1 VFHLRDG
8 RAALELKRIQ
18 SMQNITRYT
27 LPNGLLILL
36 KEIHNAPVISQWIW
50 YRVGSRDEQPGK
62 TGISHWVEHMQFKG
76 TPRFPANTL
85 DKAIARLGGYWNA
98 YTHLDWTTYFETMPA
113 DKIELAIQ
121 LEADRMVNSTFDP
134 AEVASERTVII
145 SERQGSENE
154 PVFQLSEAVQMSA
167 FSTHTY
173 RHEVVGDLTDLQTM
187 QRDDLFSHYRTYYIP
202 NNAVL
207 AIAGDFETEN
217 MLGRLRQAYENI
229 PPGPQL
235 TRSISPE
242 PAQTSEHQLTVAGPG
257 TTTYLE
263 VAYHVPAATHP
274 DFFSLMVA
282 DSLLS
287 GAGSLNMFSS
297 GISNRTSRLYRAL
310 VERELAVS
318 IHGGLQ
324 ATIDPFLYSF
334 TAIIHPESS
343 VEKVITA
350 LAAELQHLM
359 ETPPSQEEI
368 KRAVK
373 QAKAL
378 FAYGSES
385 ITNQAFWMG
394 LSEMIASDHWYEN
407 YLAQLEAV
415 TAQDVQSAA
424 QAYLQPANRTLGVY
438 LPNSNGSVGEA

>member
-1 VFHLRDG
+1 
-8 RAALELKRIQ
+8 
-18 SMQNITRYT
+18 MQNITRVT

-36 KEIHNAPVISQWIW
+36 EENHNVPVISQWIW
-50 YRVGSRDEQPGK
+50 YRVGSRDEQPGQ

-85 DKAIARLGGYWNA
+85 DRAVARLGGYWNA

-134 AEVASERTVII
+134 AEVASERTVVI

-154 PVFQLSEAVQMSA
+154 PVFRLSEAVQLCA
-167 FSTHTY
+167 FNTHNY
-173 RHEVVGDLTDLQTM
+173 RHEVVGDLNDLQTM
-187 QRDDLFSHYRTYYIP
+187 QRADLYAHYRAYYIP

-207 AIAGDFETEN
+207 ALAGDFETES
-217 MLGRLRQAYENI
+217 MLERLRQAYEAI
-229 PPGPQL
+229 PPGQPPIRC
-235 TRSISPE
+235 TGSE
-242 PAQTSEHQLTVAGPG
+242 PAQACEQQVTVNGQG
-257 TTTYLE
+257 TTTYIEL
-263 VAYHVPAATHP
+263 AYHVPAATHP

-287 GAGSLNMFSS
+287 GAGSINMFSS

-343 VEKVITA
+343 VEKVIAA
-350 LAAELQHLM
+350 LEAEIQHIM

-385 ITNQAFWMG
+385 VTNQAFWLG
-394 LSEMIASDHWYEN
+394 FSEMIASDHWYEN
-407 YLAQLEAV
+407 YLARLEAV
-415 TAQDVQSAA
+415 TSQDVQYAA
-424 QAYLQPANRTLGVY
+424 QTYLQSQNRTLGIY
-438 LPNSNGSVGEA
+438 LPASDGSAVEGGT

>member
-1 VFHLRDG
+1 
-8 RAALELKRIQ
+8 
-18 SMQNITRYT
+18 MQNITRYT

-36 KEIHNAPVISQWIW
+36 KENHNAPVISQWVW

-62 TGISHWVEHMQFKG
+62 TGLSHWVEHMQFKG
-76 TPRFPANTL
+76 TPRFPASTL
-85 DKAIARLGGYWNA
+85 DKAVARLGGYWNA

-154 PVFQLSEAVQMSA
+154 PLFQLSEAVQASA
-167 FSTHTY
+167 FSTHNY
-173 RHEVVGDLTDLQTM
+173 RHEVIGDLADLQTL

-207 AIAGDFETEN
+207 AVAGDFEAQS
-217 MLGRLRQAYENI
+217 MLEQLRQAYESI
-229 PPGPQL
+229 PSGQQPA
-235 TRSISPE
+235 RSISPE
-242 PAQTSEHQLTVAGPG
+242 PAQAGGRQLTINGQG
-257 TTTYLE
+257 TTTYIE
-263 VAYHVPAATHP
+263 IAYHAPPATHP
-274 DFFSLMVA
+274 DFFPLMVA

-287 GAGSLNMFSS
+287 GAGSLNMFSA
-297 GISNRTSRLYRAL
+297 GLSNRTSRLYRAL

-334 TAIIHPESS
+334 TAIVHPESTS
-343 VEKVITA
+343 QKVI
-350 LAAELQHLM
+350 AAIETEIQHLM
-359 ETPPSQEEI
+359 DTPPSQEEI

-373 QAKAL
+373 QARAL
-378 FAYGSES
+378 FAYSSES
-385 ITNQAFWMG
+385 VTNQAYWLGF
-394 LSEMIASDHWYEN
+394 SEMITSHGWVEN
-407 YLAQLEAV
+407 YLTQLEAV
-415 TAQDVQSAA
+415 TTRDVQSAA
-424 QAYLQPANRTLGVY
+424 QAYLQPQYRTLGLY
-438 LPNSNGSVGEA
+438 IPAGNGSQGRA

>member
-1 VFHLRDG
+1 
-8 RAALELKRIQ
+8 
-18 SMQNITRYT
+18 MQNVTSYT

-36 KEIHNAPVISQWIW
+36 KENHNAPVISQWIW
-50 YRVGSRDEQPGK
+50 YRVGSRDERSGQ

-76 TPRFPANTL
+76 SPRFPANTL
-85 DKAIARLGGYWNA
+85 DRAIARLGGYWNA

-154 PVFQLSEAVQMSA
+154 PVFRLSEAVQLCA
-167 FSTHTY
+167 FNTHNY
-173 RHEVVGDLTDLQTM
+173 RHEVVGDLVDLQTM
-187 QRDDLFSHYRTYYIP
+187 QRDDLYAHYRTYYNP

-207 AIAGDFETEN
+207 AIAGDFEAES
-217 MLGRLRQAYENI
+217 MLARLCQVYEAI
-229 PPGPQL
+229 PLGQPPA
-235 TRSISPE
+235 RSISPE
-242 PAQTSEHQLTVAGPG
+242 PTQACEHQVTVDGQG
-257 TTTYLE
+257 TTTYIELS
-263 VAYHVPAATHP
+263 YHVPAATHP
-274 DFFSLMVA
+274 DFFSLMVM

-287 GAGSLNMFSS
+287 GAGSINMFSS

-343 VEKVITA
+343 VEKVMAA
-350 LAAELQHLM
+350 LETEIHHIM
-359 ETPPSQEEI
+359 DTPPTQEEI

-385 ITNQAFWMG
+385 VTNQAFWLG
-394 LSEMIASDHWYEN
+394 FSEMIASNHWYEN

-415 TAQDVQSAA
+415 TSQDVQYAA
-424 QAYLQPANRTLGVY
+424 QTYLQPKNRTLGVY
-438 LPNSNGSVGEA
+438 LPSSNGSEEQD

>member
-1 VFHLRDG
+1 
-8 RAALELKRIQ
+8 
-18 SMQNITRYT
+18 MQNITRYA

-36 KEIHNAPVISQWIW
+36 QENHNAPVISHWIW

-121 LEADRMVNSTFDP
+121 LEADRMVNSAFDP
-134 AEVASERTVII
+134 AEVASERTVVI

-154 PVFQLSEAVQMSA
+154 PVFQLSEAVQTSA
-167 FSTHTY
+167 FSTHNY
-173 RHEVVGDLTDLQTM
+173 RHEVIGNLTDLQSM
-187 QRDDLFSHYRTYYIP
+187 QRDDLYSHYRTYYIP

-207 AIAGDFETEN
+207 AVAGDFETES
-217 MLGRLRQAYENI
+217 MLERLRQAYESI
-229 PPGPQL
+229 APGQQP
-235 TRSISPE
+235 THSSDPE
-242 PAQTSEHQLTVAGPG
+242 PAQASERQVAVDGQSS
-257 TTTYLE
+257 TTYIE
-263 VAYHVPAATHP
+263 IAYHAPAATHP
-274 DFFSLMVA
+274 DFFPLMVA

-287 GAGSLNMFSS
+287 GAGNLNLFSS

-318 IHGGLQ
+318 IYGGLQ

-334 TAIIHPESS
+334 TAIVHPESS
-343 VEKVITA
+343 VEKVLNAIET
-350 LAAELQHLM
+350 EIKHLI
-359 ETPPSQEEI
+359 ETPPDQEEI

-373 QAKAL
+373 QARAL

-385 ITNQAFWMG
+385 VTNQAFWLG
-394 LSEMIASDHWYEN
+394 FSEMIATHHWYES

-415 TAQDVQSAA
+415 SSQDVQSAA
-424 QAYLQPANRTLGVY
+424 QAYLRPQNRTLGVY
-438 LPNSNGSVGEA
+438 LPSNNGTKGEA